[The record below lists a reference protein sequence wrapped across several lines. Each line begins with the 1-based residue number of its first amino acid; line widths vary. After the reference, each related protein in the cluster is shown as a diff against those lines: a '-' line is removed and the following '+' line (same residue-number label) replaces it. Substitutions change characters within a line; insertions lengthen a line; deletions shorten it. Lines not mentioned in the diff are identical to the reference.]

1 MINLLFVAAL
11 GVVLWLA
18 LRWAFNHFPGEE
30 WQFLA
35 AIPKSRRGEGV
46 WEGTNLTYYGV
57 LSATAYTFGVA
68 LFLVLTGSIGITRL
82 AACTLIL
89 VLLALC
95 VPASRWVARIVENKR
110 HTFTVGGASFVGMI
124 LAPWIIA
131 LFNGILG
138 LLESPPIPG
147 LPALAAIS
155 IAYAFGEG
163 IGRLACIS
171 FGCCYG
177 RSLETSHPFWG
188 QLFATWHFVF
198 SGKTKKIAYAS
209 GLDGQ
214 PVIPIQALTA
224 VCYAA
229 TGLASMAL
237 FLTSSFGAAFLLSV
251 GVTQAWRAFSEFLRA
266 DYRGEQ
272 PISAYQIMAALAVV
286 YAFLV
291 RWALPAAE
299 VAGPS
304 IAGGLKA
311 LWDPG
316 ILLLLQGLWAAT
328 FLYTGRS
335 TVTGSSLSFHVIRD
349 RI

>member
-1 MINLLFVAAL
+1 VINLIFVAAL
-11 GVVLWLA
+11 GAALWLA
-18 LRWAFNHFPGEE
+18 LRWAFHHFPGEE

-35 AIPKSRRGEGV
+35 AVPKSRQGDGV
-46 WEGTNLTYYGV
+46 REGTNLTYYGV
-57 LSATAYTFGVA
+57 LSATAYTLGVA
-68 LFLVLTGSIGITRL
+68 LFLVMAGSIGITRL
-82 AACTLIL
+82 ASCALIL
-89 VLLALC
+89 LLLALC

-124 LAPWIIA
+124 LAPWMIA
-131 LFNGILG
+131 LFNGVLG
-138 LLESPPIPG
+138 LLGKAPVPN
-147 LPALAAIS
+147 LAVLAAIA

-177 RSLETSHPFWG
+177 RSLETSHPFWRKA
-188 QLFATWHFVF
+188 FENRHFVF

-224 VCYAA
+224 VCYIA

-237 FLTSSFGAAFLLSV
+237 FLTSCFGAAFLLSV

-272 PISAYQIMAALAVV
+272 PISAYQIMAALAVA

-291 RWALPAAE
+291 RWALPAGGGAE
-299 VAGPS
+299 PS
-304 IAGGLKA
+304 IMVGLEA

-316 ILLLLQGLWAAT
+316 ILLLLQGLWVAT

-335 TVTGSSLSFHVIRD
+335 TVTGSTLSFHVFKD